1 MNTPTYHKALQVLDG
16 IDPSKYAA
24 ERNYLEKSTR
34 LSVYITRGIL
44 TLPQIKEHL
53 LLKFTTNQCYKL
65 IFELAWREY
74 WQREWRVRG
83 DAIFWDIKRSQENV
97 ESELLPAAILNASTR
112 VEVLDAGIRQLYETG
127 YVHNH
132 MRMWLSG
139 LICNI
144 AHTHWRHPAD
154 WMYYH
159 LLDGDPA
166 SNDLSWQWVAGTFS
180 SKTYLPAQEN
190 INKYSKTKQFNT
202 YLDQSYE
209 MLAEMPT
216 PDILSERQA
225 TNLTWTAPETQEL
238 IIDKSKPTLLY
249 HSFWLNSQWYKDVDA
264 SRILV
269 LEPHWFKAHPVSQKV
284 MDSILKIALE
294 IPGMQVYVGDISSLK
309 ATLNPNIKYINHP
322 SLNGWPGV
330 AEDMPML
337 FPDVPLKS
345 FGSFMSY
352 WKQCEKTL

>member
-1 MNTPTYHKALQVLDG
+1 MNTPTYHRALQVLDG

-34 LSVYITRGIL
+34 LSAYITRGIL
-44 TLPQIKEHL
+44 TLPQIKAHL
-53 LLKFTTNQCYKL
+53 LLKFTANQCYKL

-97 ESELLPAAILNASTR
+97 ESELLPSAILSASTT

-144 AHTHWRHPAD
+144 AHTHWRYPAD

-216 PDILSERQA
+216 PDRLSERQA
-225 TNLTWTAPETQEL
+225 LTLTWTAPETQEL
-238 IIDKSKPTLLY
+238 ILDKTKPTLLY
-249 HSFWLNSQWYKDVDA
+249 HSFWLNSQWHNDVDA
-264 SRILV
+264 NRILV

-284 MDSILKIALE
+284 MDSILEIALE
-294 IPGMQVYVGDISSLK
+294 IPGMQIYVGDINSLK
-309 ATLNPNIKYINHP
+309 ATLNSNIEHIDHP

-337 FPDVPLKS
+337 FPEVPLKS

-352 WKQCEKTL
+352 WKQCEKNL